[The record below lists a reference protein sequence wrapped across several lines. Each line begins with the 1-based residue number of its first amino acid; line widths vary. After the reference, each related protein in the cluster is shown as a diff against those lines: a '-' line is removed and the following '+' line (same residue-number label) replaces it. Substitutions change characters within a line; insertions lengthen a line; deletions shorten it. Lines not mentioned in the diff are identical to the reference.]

1 MDYIKLFES
10 LPNFNFNKEIV
21 QDDFYNPTLYKWDG
35 YWVVSWISDE
45 GDSILDIV
53 GDSPEE
59 AIKNAVEYIKEH
71 YQISIEEIS
80 QPFFTLTAEEVRKAK
95 PIIEYGITLLKRD
108 YTYRVYHTDDW
119 NKDMDFLNY
128 LLTRIKQWQDENNN

>member
-45 GDSILDIV
+45 GDSLLDIV
-53 GDSPEE
+53 GNSPKE

-80 QPFFTLTAEEVRKAK
+80 QPFFTLTAEEVEKVK
-95 PIIEYGITLLKRD
+95 YLIESYDLPI
-108 YTYRVYHTDDW
+108 VDW
-119 NKDMDFLNY
+119 NVNELNEIEANLY
-128 LLTRIKQWQDENNN
+128 IRIKQWQDENSTNKGTKSTTD